1 MSSWCLQTP
10 GRRALMLL
18 AATLS
23 ILTGI
28 TLLAFTHQLFNNI
41 INSQVVIKEGT
52 ASYAAWKKTPIPVF
66 TKFYFFDMLNPQ
78 ELFHR
83 HEMPILEERGPYT
96 FREVER
102 KVNLS
107 WHPENGTVSYKR
119 MKHWYFEPSMSIGPL
134 NDTITT
140 INVPVVGSAEFVRGD
155 FFMEWGM
162 SDMLSTIQATIFVRR
177 TIAELLFDGYD
188 DVVMDIGSSFNKE
201 EDEYDDEDMYG
212 FGEDQD
218 DDDNFG
224 FSDDEESDGFGFDDE
239 EYSDDSSET
248 GEAEKEQNGKTEKV
262 PMDKFGWFYKRNGTS
277 WSDGD
282 LLMETGTADVNRLG
296 KIVSWNGQHKTE
308 AYEGRCG
315 VVQGSADG
323 LFPPGISKTS
333 DIIAIFSTDLC
344 RSLQFKKKDEL
355 EHFGIAAIKY
365 QLEEESFAN
374 GTVCPENT
382 CFGNNLRTGVQNVT
396 QCKVKSP
403 AFVSRPHFHL
413 ADPYY
418 AEQFQYGVHP
428 DPNLHESS
436 FWLEPQTSIPIKVEM
451 RLQLNILLQSVPGME
466 YLFKDLQ
473 QVMFPVM
480 WFDSVAAVP
489 EDMAGSLRLLISLPI
504 MFRVSGGL
512 SLLVGTLLLLL
523 LCRHKLRGE
532 QNKPGPLSSGGSYRV
547 VPREEG
553 QQL

>member
-1 MSSWCLQTP
+1 
-10 GRRALMLL
+10 MLL
-18 AATLS
+18 AATIS
-23 ILTGI
+23 ILGGI

-52 ASYAAWKKTPIPVF
+52 ASYAAWKETPIPVY

-102 KVNLS
+102 KVNIS

-119 MKHWYFEPSMSIGPL
+119 MKHWYFEPSMSVGSL

-188 DVVMDIGSSFNKE
+188 DVVMDIGSSFNKK
-201 EDEYDDEDMYG
+201 EDEYGDQDMYG
-212 FGEDQD
+212 FGEDED
-218 DDDNFG
+218 DEDNFG
-224 FSDDEESDGFGFDDE
+224 FSDEDSDGFGFDE
-239 EYSDDSSET
+239 EYNDESSE
-248 GEAEKEQNGKTEKV
+248 AKKEGDAKQNGKESEKI

-282 LLMETGTADVNRLG
+282 LLMETGTADVNQLG
-296 KIVSWNGQHKTE
+296 KIVSWNNQDRTE
-308 AYEGRCG
+308 AYQGRCG
-315 VVQGSADG
+315 DVHGSADG

-344 RSLQFKKKDEL
+344 RSLQFKKTGEL
-355 EHFGIAAIKY
+355 DHLGIPAIKF
-365 QLEEESFAN
+365 QLLEESFAN
-374 GTVCPENT
+374 GTVYPENS

-418 AEQFQYGVHP
+418 AEQFQYGVHS
-428 DPNLHESS
+428 DPNLHESF
-436 FWLEPQTSIPIKVEM
+436 FWLEAKSSIPIKVEM

-489 EDMAGSLRLLISLPI
+489 EDMAGSLRLLISLPV

-512 SLLVGTLLLLL
+512 SLLVGSLLLVL
-523 LCRHKLRGE
+523 LCWQKLRELTG
-532 QNKPGPLSSGGSYRV
+532 NRKPSPLSPPGISPGYRV
-547 VPREEG
+547 VPGEES
-553 QQL
+553 QKI